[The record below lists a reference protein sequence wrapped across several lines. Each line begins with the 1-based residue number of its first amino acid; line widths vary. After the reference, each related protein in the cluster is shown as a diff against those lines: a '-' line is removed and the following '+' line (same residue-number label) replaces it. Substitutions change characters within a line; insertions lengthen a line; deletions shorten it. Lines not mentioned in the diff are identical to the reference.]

1 MSEAMARASRLLP
14 SRLRAIGN
22 WPVWSLP
29 GWLTAFVLAVVVAD
43 LAAIGVAARAVTFSG
58 HDLGLFCLLLGC
70 TAIAV
75 ELTRNAGEQGGVM
88 TDVQGVWELPVAIF
102 LPPLYALIVPIAR
115 ISLTQWR
122 GRRGPGFPRG
132 FTRGAGRASHRAA

>member
-88 TDVQGVWELPVAIF
+88 PAELKRSVEEISSIASDRQP
-102 LPPLYALIVPIAR
+102 ALV
-115 ISLTQWR
+115 
-122 GRRGPGFPRG
+122 
-132 FTRGAGRASHRAA
+132 